1 MIRIYNILCT
11 ESCLL
16 CDVFLSLSLTCR
28 LDLESS
34 SASNFEMTVMSNRSP
49 DHIKRPMNA
58 FMVWSKQRRK
68 ELAQENPRMHNSE
81 LSKRLGAE
89 WKALSDVEKRPF
101 IEEAK
106 KIREQH
112 MLDHPGYRY
121 RPRRKPKNMFKK
133 VGSAYSMPNIT
144 LGTASGTTYAG
155 GGGQP
160 LQIVTFQQQIPATS
174 PHAAT
179 GGVSPVQGMS
189 VVQSPPA
196 AVGATQTAQAASLIS
211 AGASAAGINYI
222 IPKTAFMPS
231 FAPQILQTVPAVY
244 PTTQLAAFPSS
255 AQTIAATGFTA
266 TPAAASL
273 PIQLMAPPSLDTTT
287 TAAASAA
294 VTQAALAARTVAET
308 SISSAASS
316 PGSGVVRPVP
326 LQADGLGGLL
336 KSSAGTDSASTSG
349 ISSMSESASPLPIT
363 ENSARSRSTPQI
375 PQMASSIA
383 SSVASSLVPVYSPT
397 IGGYVLQQSS
407 SSSSSSTGSPSS
419 AQLSL
424 RSAVSLPDLHS
435 SQSVPKHA
443 SDCTCVTCVLSK
455 QHQQQQQLQQQTAAA
470 AAAAT
475 VGHLQSPQQVHHHH
489 QQHHHQQQQ
498 QQQTFQQYQTL
509 MQPQLLNLA
518 QVTGGAGGDHS
529 GPTYILLQA
538 PGTASPAQV
547 ATTLAALSK

>member
-1 MIRIYNILCT
+1 
-11 ESCLL
+11 
-16 CDVFLSLSLTCR
+16 
-28 LDLESS
+28 
-34 SASNFEMTVMSNRSP
+34 
-49 DHIKRPMNA
+49 
-58 FMVWSKQRRK
+58 
-68 ELAQENPRMHNSE
+68 MHNSE

-89 WKALSDVEKRPF
+89 WKALSDAEKRPF
-101 IEEAK
+101 IDEAK

-133 VGSAYSMPNIT
+133 VGSYSMPNIS

-160 LQIVTFQQQIPATS
+160 LQIVTFQQQVPATS

-179 GGVSPVQGMS
+179 GGVSPAQGMS

-196 AVGATQTAQAASLIS
+196 AVAATQTAQAASLIS

-222 IPKTAFMPS
+222 IPKTAFMPG

-244 PTTQLAAFPSS
+244 PTTQLAAFPGA

-266 TPAAASL
+266 TPTAASL
-273 PIQLMAPPSLDTTT
+273 PLQLMAPTLDTTT
-287 TAAASAA
+287 TAAA

-326 LQADGLGGLL
+326 MQAEGGLGLL

-375 PQMASSIA
+375 PQTASSIA
-383 SSVASSLVPVYSPT
+383 SSVQSSLMPVYSPT

-407 SSSSSSTGSPSS
+407 GSPGSGGGG
-419 AQLSL
+419 QLSL

-455 QHQQQQQLQQQTAAA
+455 QHQQHQQLQQQQQQAVAA
-470 AAAAT
+470 
-475 VGHLQSPQQVHHHH
+475 GHLHSPQQIQHHHH
-489 QQHHHQQQQ
+489 LHQPTQQQQ
-498 QQQTFQQYQTL
+498 YQAVV
-509 MQPQLLNLA
+509 QPQVLNLA
-518 QVTGGAGGDHS
+518 QVAGGATGDHG

-538 PGTASPAQV
+538 PGTASPAHV
-547 ATTLAALSK
+547 ATTLAALNK

>member
-1 MIRIYNILCT
+1 MRR
-11 ESCLL
+11 
-16 CDVFLSLSLTCR
+16 VPLSLPHFCR
-28 LDLESS
+28 LDLECS

-160 LQIVTFQQQIPATS
+160 LQIVTFQQQISATS

-179 GGVSPVQGMS
+179 GGVSPAQGMS

-196 AVGATQTAQAASLIS
+196 AVAATQTAQAASLIS

-273 PIQLMAPPSLDTTT
+273 PIQLMAPPTLDTTT
-287 TAAASAA
+287 TAATAA

-308 SISSAASS
+308 SINSAASS

-407 SSSSSSTGSPSS
+407 SSSSSSSSTGSPSS

-435 SQSVPKHA
+435 SQSIPKHA

-470 AAAAT
+470 AAAAA
-475 VGHLQSPQQVHHHH
+475 VGHLQSPQQVHHHQH
-489 QQHHHQQQQ
+489 HHHQQQQ
-498 QQQTFQQYQTL
+498 QTLQQYQTL
-509 MQPQLLNLA
+509 MQPQVLNLA
-518 QVTGGAGGDHS
+518 QVTGGAGGDHG

>member
-1 MIRIYNILCT
+1 
-11 ESCLL
+11 
-16 CDVFLSLSLTCR
+16 
-28 LDLESS
+28 
-34 SASNFEMTVMSNRSP
+34 
-49 DHIKRPMNA
+49 
-58 FMVWSKQRRK
+58 
-68 ELAQENPRMHNSE
+68 MHNSE

-89 WKALSDVEKRPF
+89 WKALSDAEKRPF
-101 IEEAK
+101 IDEAK

-179 GGVSPVQGMS
+179 GGVSPAQGMS

-196 AVGATQTAQAASLIS
+196 AVAATQTAQAASLIS
-211 AGASAAGINYI
+211 AGASATGINYI

-244 PTTQLAAFPSS
+244 PTTQLAAFPSA

-266 TPAAASL
+266 TPAAAASL
-273 PIQLMAPPSLDTTT
+273 PIQLMAPTLDTTT
-287 TAAASAA
+287 TGAGVAA

-336 KSSAGTDSASTSG
+336 KSSTGTDSASTSG

-375 PQMASSIA
+375 HQMASSIA

-407 SSSSSSTGSPSS
+407 SSSSSAGSPSS

-455 QHQQQQQLQQQTAAA
+455 QHQQQQQLQQQTAV
-470 AAAAT
+470 AAAT
-475 VGHLQSPQQVHHHH
+475 AVGHLQSPQQVHHHH
-489 QQHHHQQQQ
+489 QHQQQQ
-498 QQQTFQQYQTL
+498 TPQHYQTL
-509 MQPQLLNLA
+509 MQPQVLNLA
-518 QVTGGAGGDHS
+518 QVTGGAGSDHG